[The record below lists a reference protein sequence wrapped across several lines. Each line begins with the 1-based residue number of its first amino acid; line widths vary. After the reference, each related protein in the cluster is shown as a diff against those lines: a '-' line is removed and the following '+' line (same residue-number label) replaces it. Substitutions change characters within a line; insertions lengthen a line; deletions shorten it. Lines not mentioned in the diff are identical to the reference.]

1 MGDPL
6 AALRPLHEP
15 APVPWW
21 PPAPGW
27 WLVVVLMLVAAAVL
41 FAWWRRSAVRRAAL
55 RELRDL
61 KRKTGGPTALAAAIN
76 RLLKRYALICYPKAQ
91 VADLTG
97 RRWLD
102 FLAAHGGGRGFSEGA
117 GQALLTLPYGGEGA
131 DGTDAG
137 ALLVLARR
145 WIRANRR
152 RGIGASQRRKG

>member
-27 WLVVVLMLVAAAVL
+27 WLAVVLVLVAAAVL
-41 FAWWRRSAVRRAAL
+41 FAWRRHTAARRAAL
-55 RELRDL
+55 RELRGL
-61 KRKTGGPTALAAAIN
+61 ERKNSGSVALAAAIN
-76 RLLKRYALICYPKAQ
+76 RLLKRYALACYPRAQ

-102 FLAAHGGGRGFSEGA
+102 FLATHQGGRGFSEDA
-117 GQALLTLPYGGEGA
+117 GQALLTLPYGGGGA
-131 DGTDAG
+131 EGTDAG
-137 ALLVLARR
+137 PLLVLARR
-145 WIRANRR
+145 WIRANRP
-152 RGIGASQRRKG
+152 RGVHAVQRSKG